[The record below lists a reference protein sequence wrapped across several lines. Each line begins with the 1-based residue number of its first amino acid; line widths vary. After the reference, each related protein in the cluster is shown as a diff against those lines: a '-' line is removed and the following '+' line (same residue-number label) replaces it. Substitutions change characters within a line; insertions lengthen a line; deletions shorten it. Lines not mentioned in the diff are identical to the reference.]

1 MRPGRGRQIG
11 GESVAAAGKETSG
24 RAVGVL
30 ATREPGAVRTK
41 RGVKYSAI
49 AVREIL
55 AGYGFLT
62 PNLVGFLVFTFL
74 PVLAALLLSF
84 TEWDLLRPIK
94 WVGLENYIRMFT
106 RDPTFIRV
114 LKNTTLFVL
123 VTVPARMVLALMV
136 ALALN
141 QSLRGTTF
149 FRTAFFMPVVSS
161 TVAIA
166 LVWQW
171 IFHADFGPLN
181 SILWMLGVSHP
192 PNWLTSTQWA
202 LPALMIVSVW
212 QGLGFNMVIF
222 LAGLQGIPEQLYEA
236 ARIDGASG
244 WQQFWRITLPMLSPT
259 TFFVLVITTISS
271 FQVFDLAV
279 IMTEGGPANATN
291 TVVYHIYRNAFQFFR
306 MGYAAALAWLLF
318 LVLFVIT
325 LVQFRYQKHWVNYD
339 L

>member
-1 MRPGRGRQIG
+1 VG
-11 GESVAAAGKETSG
+11 AGASSKFSPDGSAKRSDEGQRRS
-24 RAVGVL
+24 AVE
-30 ATREPGAVRTK
+30 R
-41 RGVKYSAI
+41 
-49 AVREIL
+49 REIA
-55 AGYGFLT
+55 AGYGFLM
-62 PNLVGFLVFTFL
+62 PNLAGFLVFTLL
-74 PVLAALLLSF
+74 PVLAALALSF
-84 TEWDLLRPIK
+84 TEWDLLGPIR
-94 WVGLENYIRMFT
+94 WVGLENYVRMFT
-106 RDPTFIRV
+106 QDPTFIRV
-114 LKNTTLFVL
+114 LRNTTIFVL
-123 VTVPARMVLALMV
+123 VTVPVRM
-136 ALALN
+136 ALALLVAVALN
-141 QSLRGTTF
+141 QGLRGTTF
-149 FRTAFFMPVVSS
+149 FRTAYFMPVVSS
-161 TVAIA
+161 PVAVA

-181 SILWMLGVSHP
+181 SILWMLGVSNP

-202 LPALMIVSVW
+202 LPALMIVSIW

-236 ARIDGASG
+236 ARIDGAGG
-244 WQQFWRITLPMLSPT
+244 WQQFWRITLPLLSPT

-318 LVLFVIT
+318 IVVMAFT
-325 LVQFRYQKHWVNYD
+325 LIQFRFQERWVNYD

>member
-1 MRPGRGRQIG
+1 AGR
-11 GESVAAAGKETSG
+11 EFW
-24 RAVGVL
+24 
-30 ATREPGAVRTK
+30 
-41 RGVKYSAI
+41 
-49 AVREIL
+49 
-55 AGYGFLT
+55 AGYAL
-62 PNLVGFLVFTFL
+62 PMPKRVGFLML
-74 PVLAALLLSF
+74 SILSEMAALLLSS
-84 TEWDLLRPIK
+84 TEWELLRLIM
-94 WVGLENYIRMFT
+94 WVGLANDLVMFT
-106 RDPTFIRV
+106 CVATFIRV

-181 SILWMLGVSHP
+181 SILWMLGVSNP
-192 PNWLTSTQWA
+192 PNWLTSTQSA
-202 LPALMIVSVW
+202 LPWLTIVSIS
-212 QGLGFNMVIF
+212 QGLGLNTVTV
-222 LAGLQGIPEQLYEA
+222 LAGLQGIAEQLDEA
-236 ARIDGASG
+236 ARIDEASG

-259 TFFVLVITTISS
+259 TFFVLIITTISS